1 MQVGAGE
8 GVEGRGEWRRRGE
21 MGRGGMRRGA
31 RGRGGEAKVESN
43 DPDEDKLKHASGKGD
58 GEDKH
63 ADE

>member
-31 RGRGGEAKVESN
+31 RGGGGEAKVESN

-58 GEDKH
+58 
-63 ADE
+63 